1 MLRFAPCVVREFDAP
16 VSTDILLGWTVLDR
30 RVWPVRMEGGFGDF
44 FFFFTQSGLIRSR

>member
-1 MLRFAPCVVREFDAP
+1 MVREFDAP

-44 FFFFTQSGLIRSR
+44 FFFFYPVRPDPFEMNTESSA